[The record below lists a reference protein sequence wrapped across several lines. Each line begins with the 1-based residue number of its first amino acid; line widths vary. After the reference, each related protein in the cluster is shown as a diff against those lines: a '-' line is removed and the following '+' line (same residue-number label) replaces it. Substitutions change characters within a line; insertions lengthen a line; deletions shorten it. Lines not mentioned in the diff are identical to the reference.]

1 MARSGGKKTQTE
13 VLTLIDD
20 LRARG
25 VLYFKQGDLEINLGP
40 VPEKEDAPVDK
51 PPKEGKRGKDG
62 LTAEE
67 QEKVYGRVIDAEE

>member
-20 LRARG
+20 LRSRG

-40 VPEKEDAPVDK
+40 VPEKEDVPVDK
-51 PPKEGKRGKDG
+51 PLKEGKRGKDG

-67 QEKVYGRVIDAEE
+67 QEQLYLRVLDAED